1 MYGIS
6 ERQSSSF
13 ATIKSQKN
21 TIRRPRK
28 GRIFFIASEKCSGTG
43 LNFANF
49 IVFGIACVDVSSR
62 FSGTL
67 RKYLFSF

>member
-1 MYGIS
+1 MVS
-6 ERQSSSF
+6 VNVNRVRLRQS
-13 ATIKSQKN
+13 KV
-21 TIRRPRK
+21 RK
-28 GRIFFIASEKCSGTG
+28 IQLEGRERVGFFFIASEKCSGTG

-49 IVFGIACVDVSSR
+49 VVFGIACVDVSSR